1 MTRPRRWSR
10 LCRYSRCRLPFDLTT
25 RERKLGIVY
34 CCAECGRAARGRDSL
49 GRIVKWWL
57 PQYRRSA

>member
-1 MTRPRRWSR
+1 MRKFCEER
-10 LCRYSRCRLPFDLTT
+10 LCSFHKCRLPFTATKRDV
-25 RERKLGIVY
+25 IY
-34 CCAECGRAARGRDSL
+34 CSATCGRHARGLDSL